1 MQRFHFRTRK
11 QDLNSVEGSKSPL
24 VPCPT
29 AFSGS
34 ETKCLPLLPTGSR
47 ANITYVDALL
57 KYHKQ
62 KGHHLNRMPFVDKRP
77 LDLYR
82 LKKAVES
89 RGGFDKVCRA
99 KKWAEIGRDLGYS
112 GKIMSSLSTSLKNS
126 YQKWLCPYED
136 FLRVA
141 KPGVHQQLEW
151 ENGGPLTPSPAPSP
165 MKHSSINTPSRADSP
180 ARHASSALQASV
192 TSERDTPTADAQTPV
207 PTSQPVS
214 TGGFKAINSGGFTA
228 VNSGFT
234 SVNRPIASEP
244 PQASTPTKSFG
255 TPMTSAKN
263 TPEYRPSSL
272 GPANGLKRQMS
283 HDSLDSSRE
292 NGVDVDDDGGSRRSK
307 RLKKGTSVPTSSLGP
322 FTHPHPLPEN
332 PTVCCHVKVNHGGNK
347 WIHGREGKKTTTKK
361 HRMHLA
367 FMLDSFTACQ
377 RTFAGG
383 KACLE
388 IKPALRSQWK
398 HWAGAGLGLAAV
410 WAESCSI
417 LYDRAFRDAFP
428 LAGGSRCCGSLLEEN
443 RWANA
448 TLTCRSGADSCW
460 LPHVHVS
467 ADAPIAPR

>member
-1 MQRFHFRTRK
+1 
-11 QDLNSVEGSKSPL
+11 
-24 VPCPT
+24 
-29 AFSGS
+29 
-34 ETKCLPLLPTGSR
+34 
-47 ANITYVDALL
+47 
-57 KYHKQ
+57 
-62 KGHHLNRMPFVDKRP
+62 MPFVDKRP

-192 TSERDTPTADAQTPV
+192 TSERDTPAADAQTPV

-214 TGGFKAINSGGFTA
+214 TGGFKAINSGGFIA

-292 NGVDVDDDGGSRRSK
+292 NGVDIDDDGGSRRSK

-322 FTHPHPLPEN
+322 FTHPLPEN
-332 PTVCCHVKVNHGGNK
+332 PLFVATSRSTMWQQMDSWEGG
-347 WIHGREGKKTTTKK
+347 RRKKQN
-361 HRMHLA
+361 
-367 FMLDSFTACQ
+367 TAMW
-377 RTFAGG
+377 R
-383 KACLE
+383 
-388 IKPALRSQWK
+388 
-398 HWAGAGLGLAAV
+398 
-410 WAESCSI
+410 SCSTHS
-417 LYDRAFRDAFP
+417 P
-428 LAGGSRCCGSLLEEN
+428 
-443 RWANA
+443 
-448 TLTCRSGADSCW
+448 
-460 LPHVHVS
+460 HVS
-467 ADAPIAPR
+467 AHLLEGKRAWKPNLPCGRSGNTGPGRVWVWLSCGLSHAQSCMTVPSGTRFHLQGDPGAAGPYWRRTVGLMRP